1 MSRSTLLSPAGR
13 GWTRRL
19 ASWVCWETRER
30 HFGRVRQRRGK
41 LPRPRRRIA
50 SRLEIPRRHALSGE
64 TTKHTEHTEAG
75 PAGWVAFASAA
86 DFTSDVSQASIRR
99 IGVIRGCLLGRL
111 EPRSGESFDAS
122 VSGGSRVDEA
132 SRLVGLLG
140 NPRTAFRQSTAE
152 TRQAASS
159 TTEDRFAVGNS
170 EEARL
175 VGKDHGTHGTH
186 GSRTGWVGSLCE
198 CRGFHLR
205 REPGLDP
212 WSHLRKAGTSTR
224 LECAG
229 TDVVEL
235 TGPPTSWFRR

>member
-19 ASWVCWETRER
+19 ASWVCWETCER
-30 HFGRVRQRRGK
+30 HFSGVRQRRGK
-41 LPRPRRRIA
+41 MPRPRRRIA
-50 SRLEIPRRHALSGE
+50 SRLEIPRRHASSGE

-75 PAGWVAFASAA
+75 LAGWVAFASAA
-86 DFTSDVSQASIRR
+86 DFTSDVSQAL
-99 IGVIRGCLLGRL
+99 IRGYLFGRL
-111 EPRSGESFDAS
+111 GPRSVESFDAS

-140 NPRTAFRQSTAE
+140 NPRTAFRRSTAE
-152 TRQAASS
+152 TRQDASS
-159 TTEDRFAVGNS
+159 TTEDRFAVGNP

-175 VGKDHGTHGTH
+175 VGRDHGIHGTH
-186 GSRTGWVGSLCE
+186 GSRMRWVGRSGE

-229 TDVVEL
+229 ADVVEL